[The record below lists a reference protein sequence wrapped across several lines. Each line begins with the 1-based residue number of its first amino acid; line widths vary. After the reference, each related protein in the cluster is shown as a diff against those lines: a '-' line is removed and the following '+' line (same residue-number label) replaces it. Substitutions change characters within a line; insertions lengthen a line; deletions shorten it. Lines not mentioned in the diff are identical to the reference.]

1 MIFVGIEKQANT
13 NMENIIKSKDNKNI
27 KLLNKLRLKKYRDKH
42 KLFKVENFKIIKDA
56 LKSDYFFKSIFFSK
70 SFVKKNKNEYGEIL
84 NNFKEE
90 NVFLVDDKIFDYF
103 SELDSSSGVIA
114 LYDFKRTGKITDN
127 RVIYLNGVS
136 DPGNLGTIIRTMI
149 AFGFSDLVLDEKCA
163 DIYNLKTISAA
174 KEAIFKVN
182 FIKDKNKSWIKNCR
196 LPIYAADSNKGEDF
210 RKIKIKDKFCLVF
223 GSEGGGVDKEILSLS
238 KKRIKIKISKEI
250 ESLNVAIAAGIIL
263 EKF

>member
-1 MIFVGIEKQANT
+1 
-13 NMENIIKSKDNKNI
+13 MENIIKSKDNKNI
-27 KLLNKLRLKKYRDKH
+27 KFLNKLRLKKYRDKH

-56 LKSDYFFKSIFFSK
+56 LKGGYCFKSIFFNK
-70 SFVKKNKNEYGEIL
+70 SFVKKNKNEYDKIL

-90 NVFLVDDKIFDYF
+90 NVFLVDNKIFDYF

-149 AFGFSDLVLDEKCA
+149 AFGFSNLVLDEKCA

-223 GSEGGGVDKEILSLS
+223 GSEGGGVEEEILSLS